1 MDPSKA
7 NYIKHPVYGDVRLFK
22 EVIRDDERRWLWI
35 KRMDT
40 GAVIWIPKDEVLNAD
55 TWEL

>member
-1 MDPSKA
+1 MEPKVV
-7 NYIKHPVYGDVRLFK
+7 YFKHPIHGDVRLFK